1 MGFRVS
7 EREEKTMRFERLI
20 ALLHQSTELLQGLG
34 QYVPDRDENRK
45 VMEEAISSNT
55 EVIRQEV
62 DALHLEE
69 SRIITRL

>member
-1 MGFRVS
+1 MGFRVR

-20 ALLHQSTELLQGLG
+20 ALLHQSNELLQGLG

-45 VMEEAISSNT
+45 VMEEVISSNT
-55 EVIRQEV
+55 EVIRQEL